1 MKTKRFKTAGKLSN
15 TFYLSVLII
24 IVFSMGLTAMVYAA
38 TAKEIDAGADA
49 VVDRFYKQVK
59 DAKQFVDRKSVV

>member
-24 IVFSMGLTAMVYAA
+24 LVFSMGLTAMVYAA

-49 VVDRFYKQVK
+49 ALVGGKKALNDQINLERMDLQ
-59 DAKQFVDRKSVV
+59 